1 MKFTR
6 GHRVLATLVA
16 LLLVGTIGP
25 WLIWGE
31 AFERSFSLVGTL
43 TWLRE
48 LGPWAA
54 AAGVGLLVADIAL
67 PIPSTIVMSA
77 LGATYGFWVGGL
89 LSILGSMLAGLT
101 AYGLARWAG
110 RPAAIWIAG
119 EDSLVR
125 TEELFARGGAWLV
138 LTSRWLP
145 ILPEAVA
152 CLALPHLLLG
162 SHGRQRPPWPD
173 LRLGW
178 HVDGGPRRPRAGP
191 ECRPPHRCLAPEPT
205 LAALNYF
212 SSRRRTPRY
221 QTRFASS

>member
-6 GHRVLATLVA
+6 EHRVLATLVA

-31 AFERSFSLVGTL
+31 AFECSFSLVGTL
-43 TWLRE
+43 AWLRE
-48 LGPWAA
+48 FGPWAA

-89 LSILGSMLAGLT
+89 LAIVGSMLAGLT

-152 CLALPHLLLG
+152 CLAGLARMPFRTFFWALTVGSVPLGLTFAWIGTLTEDREGLALALSAGLPIGAWLL
-162 SHGRQRPPWPD
+162 SQRW
-173 LRLGW
+173 
-178 HVDGGPRRPRAGP
+178 RR
-191 ECRPPHRCLAPEPT
+191 
-205 LAALNYF
+205 
-212 SSRRRTPRY
+212 
-221 QTRFASS
+221 

>member
-1 MKFTR
+1 
-6 GHRVLATLVA
+6 VLATLVA

-152 CLALPHLLLG
+152 CLAGLARMPFRTFFWALMVGSVPLGLTFAWVGTLTEDREGLALALSAGLPIGAWLL
-162 SHGRQRPPWPD
+162 SQRW
-173 LRLGW
+173 
-178 HVDGGPRRPRAGP
+178 RR
-191 ECRPPHRCLAPEPT
+191 
-205 LAALNYF
+205 
-212 SSRRRTPRY
+212 
-221 QTRFASS
+221 

>member
-1 MKFTR
+1 M
-6 GHRVLATLVA
+6 LATLVA

-54 AAGVGLLVADIAL
+54 AAGVGLLIADIAL
-67 PIPSTIVMSA
+67 PIPSTIVLSA
-77 LGATYGFWVGGL
+77 LGATYGFGVGGL

-152 CLALPHLLLG
+152 CLAGLARMPFRTFFWALMVGSVPLG
-162 SHGRQRPPWPD
+162 LTFAWVG
-173 LRLGW
+173 
-178 HVDGGPRRPRAGP
+178 
-191 ECRPPHRCLAPEPT
+191 T
-205 LAALNYF
+205 LAEDREGLALAL
-212 SSRRRTPRY
+212 SAGLPIGAWLLSQRWRR
-221 QTRFASS
+221 

>member
-31 AFERSFSLVGTL
+31 AFERSFSLAGTL
-43 TWLRE
+43 AWLRE

-152 CLALPHLLLG
+152 CLAGLARMPFRTFFWALMVGSVPLGLTFAWVGTLTEDREGLALALSAGLPIGAWLL
-162 SHGRQRPPWPD
+162 SQRW
-173 LRLGW
+173 
-178 HVDGGPRRPRAGP
+178 RR
-191 ECRPPHRCLAPEPT
+191 
-205 LAALNYF
+205 
-212 SSRRRTPRY
+212 
-221 QTRFASS
+221 

>member
-1 MKFTR
+1 MKLTR

-31 AFERSFSLVGTL
+31 AFDRSFSLVGTL

-77 LGATYGFWVGGL
+77 LGATYGFWVGSL

-152 CLALPHLLLG
+152 CLAGLARMPFRTFFWALMVGSVPLGLTFAWVGTLTEDREGLALALSAGLPIGAWLL
-162 SHGRQRPPWPD
+162 SQRW
-173 LRLGW
+173 
-178 HVDGGPRRPRAGP
+178 RR
-191 ECRPPHRCLAPEPT
+191 
-205 LAALNYF
+205 
-212 SSRRRTPRY
+212 
-221 QTRFASS
+221 

>member
-6 GHRVLATLVA
+6 GHRVLAALVA

-31 AFERSFSLVGTL
+31 AFDRSFSLAGTL

-48 LGPWAA
+48 FGPWAA
-54 AAGVGLLVADIAL
+54 AAGVALLVADIAL

-77 LGATYGFWVGGL
+77 LGATYGFWVGSL

-152 CLALPHLLLG
+152 CLAGLARMPFRTFFWALTVGSVPLGLTFAWIGTLTEDREGLALALSAGLPIGAWLL
-162 SHGRQRPPWPD
+162 SQRW
-173 LRLGW
+173 
-178 HVDGGPRRPRAGP
+178 RR
-191 ECRPPHRCLAPEPT
+191 
-205 LAALNYF
+205 
-212 SSRRRTPRY
+212 
-221 QTRFASS
+221 

>member
-1 MKFTR
+1 M
-6 GHRVLATLVA
+6 LATLVA

-152 CLALPHLLLG
+152 CLAGLARMPFRTFFWALMVGSVPLGLTFAWVGTLTEDREGLALALSAGLPIGAWLL
-162 SHGRQRPPWPD
+162 SKRW
-173 LRLGW
+173 
-178 HVDGGPRRPRAGP
+178 RR
-191 ECRPPHRCLAPEPT
+191 
-205 LAALNYF
+205 
-212 SSRRRTPRY
+212 
-221 QTRFASS
+221 

>member
-1 MKFTR
+1 M
-6 GHRVLATLVA
+6 LATLVA

-77 LGATYGFWVGGL
+77 LGATYGFGVGGL

-101 AYGLARWAG
+101 GYGLARWAG

-152 CLALPHLLLG
+152 CLAGLARMPFRTFFWALMVGSVPLGLTFAWVGTLTEDREGLALALSAGLPIGAWLL
-162 SHGRQRPPWPD
+162 SQRW
-173 LRLGW
+173 
-178 HVDGGPRRPRAGP
+178 RR
-191 ECRPPHRCLAPEPT
+191 
-205 LAALNYF
+205 
-212 SSRRRTPRY
+212 
-221 QTRFASS
+221 

>member
-31 AFERSFSLVGTL
+31 AFERSFSLAGTL

-77 LGATYGFWVGGL
+77 LGATYGFGVGGL
-89 LSILGSMLAGLT
+89 LAIVGSMLAGLT

-125 TEELFARGGAWLV
+125 TEELFTRGGAWLV

-152 CLALPHLLLG
+152 CLAGLARMPFRTFFWALTVGSVPLGLTFAWVGTLTEDREGLALALSAGLPIGAWLL
-162 SHGRQRPPWPD
+162 SQRW
-173 LRLGW
+173 
-178 HVDGGPRRPRAGP
+178 RR
-191 ECRPPHRCLAPEPT
+191 
-205 LAALNYF
+205 
-212 SSRRRTPRY
+212 
-221 QTRFASS
+221 

>member
-6 GHRVLATLVA
+6 EHRVLATLVA

-119 EDSLVR
+119 EDSLAR

-152 CLALPHLLLG
+152 CLAGLARMPFRTFFWALMVGSIPLGLTFAWVGTLTEDREGLALALSAGLPIGAWLL
-162 SHGRQRPPWPD
+162 SQRW
-173 LRLGW
+173 
-178 HVDGGPRRPRAGP
+178 RR
-191 ECRPPHRCLAPEPT
+191 
-205 LAALNYF
+205 
-212 SSRRRTPRY
+212 
-221 QTRFASS
+221 

>member
-43 TWLRE
+43 TWLRD

-77 LGATYGFWVGGL
+77 LGATYGFGVGGL
-89 LSILGSMLAGLT
+89 LAIVGSMLAGLT

-125 TEELFARGGAWLV
+125 TEELFTRGGAWLV

-152 CLALPHLLLG
+152 CLAGLARMPFRTFFWALTVGSVPLGLTFAWIGTLTEDREGLALALSAGLPIGAWLL
-162 SHGRQRPPWPD
+162 SQRW
-173 LRLGW
+173 
-178 HVDGGPRRPRAGP
+178 RR
-191 ECRPPHRCLAPEPT
+191 
-205 LAALNYF
+205 
-212 SSRRRTPRY
+212 
-221 QTRFASS
+221 

>member
-1 MKFTR
+1 M
-6 GHRVLATLVA
+6 LATLVA

-54 AAGVGLLVADIAL
+54 AVGVGLLVADIAL

-77 LGATYGFWVGGL
+77 LGATYGFGVGGL
-89 LSILGSMLAGLT
+89 LSCLGSMLAGLT

-152 CLALPHLLLG
+152 CLAGLARMPFRTFFWALMVGSVPLGLTFAWVGTLTEDREGLALALSAGLPIGAWLL
-162 SHGRQRPPWPD
+162 SQRW
-173 LRLGW
+173 
-178 HVDGGPRRPRAGP
+178 RR
-191 ECRPPHRCLAPEPT
+191 
-205 LAALNYF
+205 
-212 SSRRRTPRY
+212 
-221 QTRFASS
+221 

>member
-43 TWLRE
+43 AWLRE

-152 CLALPHLLLG
+152 CLAGLARMPFRTFFWALMVGSVPLGLTFAWVGTLTEDREGLALALSAGLPIGAWLL
-162 SHGRQRPPWPD
+162 SQRW
-173 LRLGW
+173 
-178 HVDGGPRRPRAGP
+178 RR
-191 ECRPPHRCLAPEPT
+191 
-205 LAALNYF
+205 
-212 SSRRRTPRY
+212 
-221 QTRFASS
+221 

>member
-31 AFERSFSLVGTL
+31 AFERSFSLAGTL

-152 CLALPHLLLG
+152 CLAGLARMPFRTFFWALMVGSVPLGLTFAWVGTLTEDREGLALALSAGLPIGAWLL
-162 SHGRQRPPWPD
+162 SQRW
-173 LRLGW
+173 
-178 HVDGGPRRPRAGP
+178 RR
-191 ECRPPHRCLAPEPT
+191 
-205 LAALNYF
+205 
-212 SSRRRTPRY
+212 
-221 QTRFASS
+221 

>member
-6 GHRVLATLVA
+6 GHLVLATLVA

-31 AFERSFSLVGTL
+31 AFDRSFSLGGTL

-77 LGATYGFWVGGL
+77 LGATYGFGVGSI

-119 EDSLVR
+119 EDGLAR

-145 ILPEAVA
+145 ILPETVA
-152 CLALPHLLLG
+152 CLAGLARMPFRTFFWALTVGSVPLGLTFAWIGTLTEDREGLALALSAGIPIGAWLL
-162 SHGRQRPPWPD
+162 SQRW
-173 LRLGW
+173 
-178 HVDGGPRRPRAGP
+178 RR
-191 ECRPPHRCLAPEPT
+191 
-205 LAALNYF
+205 
-212 SSRRRTPRY
+212 
-221 QTRFASS
+221 

>member
-31 AFERSFSLVGTL
+31 AFERSFSLAGTL
-43 TWLRE
+43 TWLRD

-77 LGATYGFWVGGL
+77 LGATYGFGVGGL

-119 EDSLVR
+119 EDGLVR

-152 CLALPHLLLG
+152 CLAGLARMPFRTFFWALMVGSVPLGLTFAWVGTLTEDREGLALALSAGLPIGAWLL
-162 SHGRQRPPWPD
+162 SQRW
-173 LRLGW
+173 
-178 HVDGGPRRPRAGP
+178 RR
-191 ECRPPHRCLAPEPT
+191 
-205 LAALNYF
+205 
-212 SSRRRTPRY
+212 
-221 QTRFASS
+221 

>member
-31 AFERSFSLVGTL
+31 AFERSFSLAGTL
-43 TWLRE
+43 AWLRE

-77 LGATYGFWVGGL
+77 LGATYGFGVGGL
-89 LSILGSMLAGLT
+89 LAIVGSMLAGLT

-125 TEELFARGGAWLV
+125 TEELFTRGGAWLV

-152 CLALPHLLLG
+152 CLAGLARMPFRTFFWALTVGSVPLGLTFAWIGTLTEDREGLALALSAGLPIGAWLL
-162 SHGRQRPPWPD
+162 SQRW
-173 LRLGW
+173 
-178 HVDGGPRRPRAGP
+178 RR
-191 ECRPPHRCLAPEPT
+191 
-205 LAALNYF
+205 
-212 SSRRRTPRY
+212 
-221 QTRFASS
+221 

>member
-119 EDSLVR
+119 EDSLAR

-152 CLALPHLLLG
+152 CLAGLARMPFRTFFWALTVGSVPLGLTFAWIGTLTEDREGLALALSAGLPIGAWLL
-162 SHGRQRPPWPD
+162 SQRW
-173 LRLGW
+173 
-178 HVDGGPRRPRAGP
+178 RR
-191 ECRPPHRCLAPEPT
+191 
-205 LAALNYF
+205 
-212 SSRRRTPRY
+212 
-221 QTRFASS
+221 

>member
-16 LLLVGTIGP
+16 LLLAGTIGP

-152 CLALPHLLLG
+152 CLAGLARMPFRTFFWALMVGSVPLGLTFAWVGTLTEDREGLALALSAGLPIGAWLL
-162 SHGRQRPPWPD
+162 SQRW
-173 LRLGW
+173 
-178 HVDGGPRRPRAGP
+178 RR
-191 ECRPPHRCLAPEPT
+191 
-205 LAALNYF
+205 
-212 SSRRRTPRY
+212 
-221 QTRFASS
+221 

>member
-1 MKFTR
+1 M
-6 GHRVLATLVA
+6 LATLVA

-152 CLALPHLLLG
+152 CLAGLARMPFRTFFWALMVGSIPLGLTFAWVGTLTEDREGLALALSAGLPIGAWLL
-162 SHGRQRPPWPD
+162 SQRW
-173 LRLGW
+173 
-178 HVDGGPRRPRAGP
+178 RR
-191 ECRPPHRCLAPEPT
+191 
-205 LAALNYF
+205 
-212 SSRRRTPRY
+212 
-221 QTRFASS
+221 

>member
-1 MKFTR
+1 M
-6 GHRVLATLVA
+6 LATLVA

-152 CLALPHLLLG
+152 CLAGLARMPFRTFFWALMVGSIPLGLTFAWVGTLTEDREGLALALSAGLPIGAWLLI
-162 SHGRQRPPWPD
+162 QRW
-173 LRLGW
+173 
-178 HVDGGPRRPRAGP
+178 RR
-191 ECRPPHRCLAPEPT
+191 
-205 LAALNYF
+205 
-212 SSRRRTPRY
+212 
-221 QTRFASS
+221 

>member
-6 GHRVLATLVA
+6 GHLVLATLVA
-16 LLLVGTIGP
+16 LLLAGTIGP

-31 AFERSFSLVGTL
+31 AFDRSFSLAGTL
-43 TWLRE
+43 AWLRE

-77 LGATYGFWVGGL
+77 LGATYGFWVGSL

-125 TEELFARGGAWLV
+125 TDELFARGGAWLV

-152 CLALPHLLLG
+152 CLAGLARMPFRTFFWALTVGSVPLGLTFAWIGTLTEDREGLALALSAGLPIGAWLL
-162 SHGRQRPPWPD
+162 SQRW
-173 LRLGW
+173 
-178 HVDGGPRRPRAGP
+178 RR
-191 ECRPPHRCLAPEPT
+191 
-205 LAALNYF
+205 
-212 SSRRRTPRY
+212 
-221 QTRFASS
+221 

>member
-152 CLALPHLLLG
+152 CLAGLARMPFRTFFWALMVGSVPLG
-162 SHGRQRPPWPD
+162 LTFAWVG
-173 LRLGW
+173 
-178 HVDGGPRRPRAGP
+178 
-191 ECRPPHRCLAPEPT
+191 T
-205 LAALNYF
+205 LAEDREGLALAL
-212 SSRRRTPRY
+212 SAGLPIGAWLLSQRWRR
-221 QTRFASS
+221 

>member
-1 MKFTR
+1 MKLTR

-31 AFERSFSLVGTL
+31 AFERSFSLAGTL

-119 EDSLVR
+119 EDGLVR

-152 CLALPHLLLG
+152 CLAGLARMPFRTFFWALMVGSVPLGLTFAWVGTLTEDREGLALALSAGLPIGAWLL
-162 SHGRQRPPWPD
+162 SQRW
-173 LRLGW
+173 
-178 HVDGGPRRPRAGP
+178 RR
-191 ECRPPHRCLAPEPT
+191 
-205 LAALNYF
+205 
-212 SSRRRTPRY
+212 
-221 QTRFASS
+221 

>member
-1 MKFTR
+1 M
-6 GHRVLATLVA
+6 LATLVA

-77 LGATYGFWVGGL
+77 LGATYGFGVGGL

-152 CLALPHLLLG
+152 CLAGLARMPFRTFFWALMVGSIPLGLTFAWVGTLTEDREGLALALSAGLPIGAWLL
-162 SHGRQRPPWPD
+162 SQRW
-173 LRLGW
+173 
-178 HVDGGPRRPRAGP
+178 RR
-191 ECRPPHRCLAPEPT
+191 
-205 LAALNYF
+205 
-212 SSRRRTPRY
+212 
-221 QTRFASS
+221 

>member
-1 MKFTR
+1 M
-6 GHRVLATLVA
+6 LATLVA

-152 CLALPHLLLG
+152 CLAGLARMPFRTFFWALMVGSIPLG
-162 SHGRQRPPWPD
+162 LTFAWVG
-173 LRLGW
+173 
-178 HVDGGPRRPRAGP
+178 
-191 ECRPPHRCLAPEPT
+191 T
-205 LAALNYF
+205 LAEDREGLALAL
-212 SSRRRTPRY
+212 SAGLPIGAWLLSQRWRR
-221 QTRFASS
+221 

>member
-1 MKFTR
+1 MKLTR

-31 AFERSFSLVGTL
+31 AFERSFSLAGTL
-43 TWLRE
+43 AWLRE

-77 LGATYGFWVGGL
+77 LGATYGFGVGGL
-89 LSILGSMLAGLT
+89 LAIVGSMLAGLT

-119 EDSLVR
+119 EDGLVR

-152 CLALPHLLLG
+152 CLAGLARMPFRTFFWALMVGSVPLGLTFAWVGTLTEDREGLALALSAGLPIGAWLL
-162 SHGRQRPPWPD
+162 SQRW
-173 LRLGW
+173 
-178 HVDGGPRRPRAGP
+178 RR
-191 ECRPPHRCLAPEPT
+191 
-205 LAALNYF
+205 
-212 SSRRRTPRY
+212 
-221 QTRFASS
+221 

>member
-1 MKFTR
+1 M
-6 GHRVLATLVA
+6 LATLVA

-77 LGATYGFWVGGL
+77 LGATYGFGVGGL

-152 CLALPHLLLG
+152 CLAGLARMPFRTFFWALTVGSVPLGLTFAWVGTLTEDREGLALALSAGLPIGAWLL
-162 SHGRQRPPWPD
+162 SQRW
-173 LRLGW
+173 
-178 HVDGGPRRPRAGP
+178 RR
-191 ECRPPHRCLAPEPT
+191 
-205 LAALNYF
+205 
-212 SSRRRTPRY
+212 
-221 QTRFASS
+221 

>member
-6 GHRVLATLVA
+6 GHLVLATLVA
-16 LLLVGTIGP
+16 LLLAGTIGP

-31 AFERSFSLVGTL
+31 AFDRSFSLVGTL

-89 LSILGSMLAGLT
+89 LAIVGSMLAGLT

-152 CLALPHLLLG
+152 CLAGLARMPFRTFFWALTVGSVPLGLTFAWIGTLTEDREGLALALSAGLPIGAWLL
-162 SHGRQRPPWPD
+162 SQRW
-173 LRLGW
+173 
-178 HVDGGPRRPRAGP
+178 RR
-191 ECRPPHRCLAPEPT
+191 
-205 LAALNYF
+205 
-212 SSRRRTPRY
+212 
-221 QTRFASS
+221 

>member
-77 LGATYGFWVGGL
+77 LGATYGFGVGGL

-152 CLALPHLLLG
+152 CLAGLARMPFRTFFWALMVGSVPLGLTFAWVGTLTEDREGLALALSAGLPIGAWLL
-162 SHGRQRPPWPD
+162 SQRW
-173 LRLGW
+173 
-178 HVDGGPRRPRAGP
+178 RR
-191 ECRPPHRCLAPEPT
+191 
-205 LAALNYF
+205 
-212 SSRRRTPRY
+212 
-221 QTRFASS
+221 

>member
-31 AFERSFSLVGTL
+31 AFERSFSLAGTL
-43 TWLRE
+43 AWLRE

-119 EDSLVR
+119 EDGLVR

-152 CLALPHLLLG
+152 CLAGLARMPFRTFFWALMVGSVPLGLTFAWVGTLTEDREGLALALSAGLPIGAWLL
-162 SHGRQRPPWPD
+162 SQRW
-173 LRLGW
+173 
-178 HVDGGPRRPRAGP
+178 RR
-191 ECRPPHRCLAPEPT
+191 
-205 LAALNYF
+205 
-212 SSRRRTPRY
+212 
-221 QTRFASS
+221 

>member
-1 MKFTR
+1 M
-6 GHRVLATLVA
+6 LATLVA

-152 CLALPHLLLG
+152 CLAGLARMPFRTFFWALMVGSVPLGLTFAWVGTLTEDREGLALALSAGLPIGAWLL
-162 SHGRQRPPWPD
+162 SQRW
-173 LRLGW
+173 
-178 HVDGGPRRPRAGP
+178 RR
-191 ECRPPHRCLAPEPT
+191 
-205 LAALNYF
+205 
-212 SSRRRTPRY
+212 
-221 QTRFASS
+221 

>member
-1 MKFTR
+1 MKLTR

-31 AFERSFSLVGTL
+31 AFERSFSLAGTL
-43 TWLRE
+43 AWLRE

-77 LGATYGFWVGGL
+77 LGATYGFWVGSL

-152 CLALPHLLLG
+152 CLAGLARMPFRTFFWALMVGSVPLGLTFAWVGTLTEDREGLALALSAGLPIGAWLL
-162 SHGRQRPPWPD
+162 SQRW
-173 LRLGW
+173 
-178 HVDGGPRRPRAGP
+178 RR
-191 ECRPPHRCLAPEPT
+191 
-205 LAALNYF
+205 
-212 SSRRRTPRY
+212 
-221 QTRFASS
+221 

>member
-1 MKFTR
+1 M
-6 GHRVLATLVA
+6 LATLVA

-43 TWLRE
+43 AWLRE

-152 CLALPHLLLG
+152 CLAGLARMPFRTFFWALMVGSVPLGLTFAWVGTLTEDREGLALALSAGLPIGAWLL
-162 SHGRQRPPWPD
+162 SQRW
-173 LRLGW
+173 
-178 HVDGGPRRPRAGP
+178 RR
-191 ECRPPHRCLAPEPT
+191 
-205 LAALNYF
+205 
-212 SSRRRTPRY
+212 
-221 QTRFASS
+221 

>member
-152 CLALPHLLLG
+152 CLAGLARMPFRTFFWALMVGSIPLGLTFAWVGTLTEDREGLALALSAGLPIGAWLL
-162 SHGRQRPPWPD
+162 RQRW
-173 LRLGW
+173 
-178 HVDGGPRRPRAGP
+178 RR
-191 ECRPPHRCLAPEPT
+191 
-205 LAALNYF
+205 
-212 SSRRRTPRY
+212 
-221 QTRFASS
+221 

>member
-6 GHRVLATLVA
+6 GHLVLATLVA
-16 LLLVGTIGP
+16 LLLAGTIGP

-31 AFERSFSLVGTL
+31 AFDRSFSLGGTL

-77 LGATYGFWVGGL
+77 LGATYGFWVGSL

-125 TEELFARGGAWLV
+125 TDELFARGGAWLV

-152 CLALPHLLLG
+152 CLAGLARMPFRTFFWALTVGSVPLGLTFAWIGTLTEDREGLALALSAGLPIGAWLL
-162 SHGRQRPPWPD
+162 SQRW
-173 LRLGW
+173 
-178 HVDGGPRRPRAGP
+178 RR
-191 ECRPPHRCLAPEPT
+191 
-205 LAALNYF
+205 
-212 SSRRRTPRY
+212 
-221 QTRFASS
+221 

>member
-31 AFERSFSLVGTL
+31 AFERSVSLVGTL

-119 EDSLVR
+119 EDSLAR

-152 CLALPHLLLG
+152 CLAGLARMPFRTFFWALTVGSVPLGLTFAWIGTLTEDREGLALALSAGLPIGAWLL
-162 SHGRQRPPWPD
+162 SQRW
-173 LRLGW
+173 
-178 HVDGGPRRPRAGP
+178 RR
-191 ECRPPHRCLAPEPT
+191 
-205 LAALNYF
+205 
-212 SSRRRTPRY
+212 
-221 QTRFASS
+221 

>member
-6 GHRVLATLVA
+6 EHRVLATLVA

-43 TWLRE
+43 AWLRE

-152 CLALPHLLLG
+152 CLAGLARMPFRTFFWALMVGSVPLGLTFAWVGTLTEDREGLALALSAGLPIGAWLL
-162 SHGRQRPPWPD
+162 SQRW
-173 LRLGW
+173 
-178 HVDGGPRRPRAGP
+178 RR
-191 ECRPPHRCLAPEPT
+191 
-205 LAALNYF
+205 
-212 SSRRRTPRY
+212 
-221 QTRFASS
+221 